1 MTNLTRTHKFRNIEE
16 SYSNNLLSIREAF
29 ADTMVGRRITHLGD
43 DYLVLDDGTRL
54 DLYIDSDCCAVGSV
68 DAFRSIRN
76 LEQATITRVEEVRTS
91 SADEEDDEYNDT
103 YRITLFGGDKTI
115 AELDHTTDYSNG
127 YYCSSV
133 EVNVVKRPQYTAI
146 ELDESPQ
153 YTYFWDETGI
163 VWQKYKSYWYRAT
176 LSCGYVNPI
185 NAGVV
190 KFAFKTPEDW
200 R

>member
-91 SADEEDDEYNDT
+91 SASEEDDEYNDT

-127 YYCSSV
+127 YYCSAV
-133 EVNVVKRPQYTAI
+133 DVNVVKRPQYTAI

-153 YTYFWDETGI
+153 YTCFWDETGI
-163 VWQKYKSYWYRAT
+163 VWQKYESYWYPAAQ
-176 LSCGYVNPI
+176 SSSFVNPI